1 MPIFENTFI
10 AVYVLVLLF
19 IFGTIFASFIAC
31 TAGRVL
37 AGVDWVHGHSHCD
50 TCGHELAIGDLFP
63 IVSFIALKGKCRYC
77 GARVPIS
84 CLFTE
89 VLLGVAFVLTAV
101 ANPYIDA
108 VLLRNLALEVIL
120 LGISLTDI
128 WQHKI
133 TNGFLF
139 AAIAVYILTEP
150 FMPNLTSYALDGV
163 VASVGISA
171 VLLIA
176 STIMEKAVK
185 KTIIGG
191 ADLKL
196 FAVMFLFTGLWNGL
210 FMLIL
215 TCLSGLIGML
225 VSRKKKIALAPFISG
240 ATVFVL
246 LVGDYFVNSYLTLIG
261 G

>member
-63 IVSFIALKGKCRYC
+63 IVSYIALKGKCRYC

-108 VLLRNLALEVIL
+108 VLQSGTRGYSARYI
-120 LGISLTDI
+120 TDRYM
-128 WQHKI
+128 
-133 TNGFLF
+133 
-139 AAIAVYILTEP
+139 AAQDYQR
-150 FMPNLTSYALDGV
+150 FSFRGHCGV
-163 VASVGISA
+163 H
-171 VLLIA
+171 
-176 STIMEKAVK
+176 T
-185 KTIIGG
+185 
-191 ADLKL
+191 D
-196 FAVMFLFTGLWNGL
+196 
-210 FMLIL
+210 
-215 TCLSGLIGML
+215 
-225 VSRKKKIALAPFISG
+225 
-240 ATVFVL
+240 
-246 LVGDYFVNSYLTLIG
+246 
-261 G
+261 